1 MWYDNYIDN
10 NGEIILDDKAVFD
23 LLYQGSNLTNVK
35 CKRSEDLEI
44 YNSIVD
50 EYDLNMSKLQFTS
63 STEDKEKFIQKC
75 LNNWFIPEK
84 YKNINPYNYIREL
97 VKTQEEIDRV
107 ELEIQ
112 MFEERNMKNVLRFM
126 IFFIDFMRENNIVWG
141 VGRGSSVAS
150 YCLYLLG
157 VHKVNS
163 LHHDLDIKE
172 FLK

>member
-10 NGEIILDDKAVFD
+10 NGEIILDDKAVFN
-23 LLYQGSNLTNVK
+23 LLYEGVDLNNVK

-50 EYDLNMSKLQFTS
+50 EYDFNMSKLQFTS
-63 STEDKEKFIQKC
+63 STENKEKFIQKC

>member
-1 MWYDNYIDN
+1 MRGNAINNYNNWILNTIENNIFSNYHFDIIDN
-10 NGEIILDDKAVFD
+10 DIQNKIIDLIKNDK
-23 LLYQGSNLTNVK
+23 
-35 CKRSEDLEI
+35 
-44 YNSIVD
+44 
-50 EYDLNMSKLQFTS
+50 
-63 STEDKEKFIQKC
+63 KEFIQKC

-84 YKNINPYNYIREL
+84 YTHMDPYDYIRNL
-97 VKTQEEIDRV
+97 TKTQQEKDRV

-126 IFFIDFMRENNIVWG
+126 IFFINFMRENNIVWG

>member
-10 NGEIILDDKAVFD
+10 NGEIILDDKAVFN
-23 LLYQGSNLTNVK
+23 LLYEGVDLNNVK

-63 STEDKEKFIQKC
+63 STEDNQKYIQTC
-75 LNNWFIPEK
+75 LDNWFIPEK
-84 YKNINPYNYIREL
+84 YTHINPYDYIRNL
-97 VKTQEEIDRV
+97 TNTQQEKERV

-112 MFEERNMKNVLRFM
+112 MFDERNMKNVLRFM